1 MARRRLITGILFIS
15 PWVVGFLAFTLF
27 PIAASLYYS
36 LCDYRVLS
44 PPRFVGLANYSTL
57 VRDEYFWRSLLNTA
71 FMFIELPIA
80 VAFGIGI
87 AMLLNQAVKGLP
99 FFRTVFYLPAIV
111 PTVAVSML
119 WLWIFNPD
127 LGLMN
132 AALSKFGFPTFG
144 WLVDPK
150 SAKPAF
156 IIMDLWGVGSGMIIY
171 LAALQG
177 VPQHLQEAA
186 ALDGAGTLSRVRHVT
201 LPAISPVIFFMVVT
215 GMIGLFQY
223 FTQAFIMTSPRGGPE
238 HSTLFYALYLFQ
250 NAFEYFKMGYACATG
265 WILFVISVIA
275 TVVVF
280 RTSAR
285 WVYYEE
291 ER

>member
-1 MARRRLITGILFIS
+1 MSKRLITGLLFIS
-15 PWVVGFLAFTLF
+15 PWIVGFLAFTLY
-27 PIAASLYYS
+27 PILASLYYS
-36 LCDYRVLS
+36 LCDYRILS

-57 VRDEYFWRSLLNTA
+57 VRDEYFWRSLFNTA

-80 VAFGIGI
+80 VALGIGI
-87 AMLLNQAVKGLP
+87 AMLLNQAVRGLP
-99 FFRTVFYLPAIV
+99 FFRTIFYLPAIV

-119 WLWIFNPD
+119 WLWMFNPD

-132 AALSKFGFPTFG
+132 AGLSKFGLPTFG

-156 IIMDLWGVGSGMIIY
+156 IVMDLWGVGGGMIIY
-171 LAALQG
+171 LASLQG
-177 VPQHLQEAA
+177 VPQHLVEAA
-186 ALDGAGTLSRVRHVT
+186 ALDGAGTLSRIRHVT

-250 NAFEYFKMGYACATG
+250 NAFEYFKMGYACAMG

-275 TVVVF
+275 TIVVF

>member
-1 MARRRLITGILFIS
+1 MKSRRLITGLLFVS
-15 PWVVGFLAFTLF
+15 PWLVGFVVFTF
-27 PIAASLYYS
+27 YPIAASFYYS

-44 PPRFVGLANYSTL
+44 PPRFVGLANYSML
-57 VRDEYFWRSLLNTA
+57 ARDQYFWRSLLNTA

-80 VAFGIGI
+80 VALGIGV
-87 AMLLNQAVKGLP
+87 AMLLNQAVRGLP

-127 LGLMN
+127 LGLAN
-132 AALSKFGFPTFG
+132 AGLERLGLPRLG
-144 WLVDPK
+144 WLVDPAT
-150 SAKPAF
+150 AKPAF
-156 IIMDLWGVGSGMIIY
+156 ILMDLWGVGGGMIIY

-177 VPQHLQEAA
+177 VPQHLHEAA
-186 ALDGAGTLSRVRHVT
+186 ALDGAGPLQRVRHVT

-223 FTQAFIMTSPRGGPE
+223 FTQAWIMTNPRGGPE
-238 HSTLFYALYLFQ
+238 NSTLFYALYLFQ
-250 NAFEYFKMGYACATG
+250 NAFEYFKMGYACAMG
-265 WILFVISVIA
+265 WILFVLSLIA
-275 TVVVF
+275 TILVF

-291 ER
+291 GR

>member
-1 MARRRLITGILFIS
+1 MSKRLITGLLFIS
-15 PWVVGFLAFTLF
+15 PWIVGFLAFTLY
-27 PIAASLYYS
+27 PILASLYYS
-36 LCDYRVLS
+36 LCDYRILS

-57 VRDEYFWRSLLNTA
+57 VRDEYFWRSLFNTA

-80 VAFGIGI
+80 VALGIGI
-87 AMLLNQAVKGLP
+87 AMLLNQAVRGLP
-99 FFRTVFYLPAIV
+99 FFRTIFYLPAIV

-119 WLWIFNPD
+119 WLWMFNPD

-132 AALSKFGFPTFG
+132 AGLSKFGLPTFG

-150 SAKPAF
+150 SAKPAV
-156 IIMDLWGVGSGMIIY
+156 IVMDLWGVGGGMIIY
-171 LAALQG
+171 LASLQG
-177 VPQHLQEAA
+177 VPQHLVEAA
-186 ALDGAGTLSRVRHVT
+186 ALDGAGTLSRIRHVT

-250 NAFEYFKMGYACATG
+250 NAFEYFKMGYACAMG

-275 TVVVF
+275 TIVVF